1 MKLTDQTPSD
11 NENSKYIKFDN
22 IGEFVTGLYLKSETV
37 AGKFGPRL
45 EMTLRT
51 KEGEKV
57 VTCTKMLER
66 IITSN
71 LDSIR
76 GKVLTITYVA
86 SKDIGKGNPMKVFD
100 VDVRDPKPGTKAA
113 APEPETDDDS
123 IPF

>member
-76 GKVLTITYVA
+76 GKVLTITYVS

-123 IPF
+123 ISF